1 MSKAEEDEWSDCAP
15 PIGTRRTADN
25 EDNLVLIVACTLF
38 GALHFIAWSFDIASR
53 PESLLW
59 RIASVALTV
68 IPTLCLVVEGVN
80 HFIQRVILGTGS
92 DSGSDASSETI
103 DHPIKTFWSLV
114 DWTCMVLLI
123 LLIAAHPVIR
133 LVVAVDALVLLRS
146 LPDGVLLDF
155 EWSGVLPSL

>member
-1 MSKAEEDEWSDCAP
+1 MSKAEEDEWADCAP

-38 GALHFIAWSFDIASR
+38 GALHFIAWSFDMASR

-59 RIASVALTV
+59 RIASVALTA
-68 IPTLCLVVEGVN
+68 IPTLCLVVEVVN
-80 HFIQRVILGTGS
+80 HFIQRMIWGMGT
-92 DSGSDASSETI
+92 DSGSDASSV
-103 DHPIKTFWSLV
+103 TFDSPMRTVWSLV
-114 DWTCMVLLI
+114 DWTCTVLLV

-133 LVVAVDALVLLRS
+133 LLVAVDALVLLRN